1 MCAANCR
8 YHERC
13 RPTERHVEQG
23 YEKAPQ
29 SVGGSAGLRII
40 LDHPRS
46 DVRALD
52 VPTPNW
58 GLSYTV
64 LRWVFRDIL
73 RLGFGLTVTGQQ
85 HVPASGPV
93 ILAPNHRSDIDPV
106 VMAAAMP
113 RRCRFL
119 AAAELLTRP
128 VLGAVI
134 RHFRAVPITRGRF
147 DRAAIEG
154 CLRCLERGEALVVFP
169 EGHIGADGR
178 PQPAHD
184 GLAFLAM
191 RARVPII
198 PVGISG
204 THEVWPSGTR
214 VPRRGKIT
222 VHIGQAI
229 VPSTAKTRRDQSA
242 LTACVIEAITRLSG
256 KGAANER

>member
-8 YHERC
+8 YRERC

-64 LRWVFRDIL
+64 LRWVFRNIL

-106 VMAAAMP
+106 VMAAAIP

-154 CLRCLERGEALVVFP
+154 CLRCLERGA
-169 EGHIGADGR
+169 GR
-178 PQPAHD
+178 LP
-184 GLAFLAM
+184 G
-191 RARVPII
+191 
-198 PVGISG
+198 G
-204 THEVWPSGTR
+204 THRRRRAPSTR
-214 VPRRGKIT
+214 PRRGRLPRDA
-222 VHIGQAI
+222 G
-229 VPSTAKTRRDQSA
+229 PSADYPGRNLRNARGVAVRNQSPSAREDHCPHRPGHRPVKGEDPARPISVDRMRDRSDHAAVRQR
-242 LTACVIEAITRLSG
+242 CG
-256 KGAANER
+256 K